1 MTVEVH
7 WADDADE
14 RADAATVRGI
24 FASVYSELKRL
35 ARRQLAGSGAMTL
48 DTTGLVH
55 EAYLKLVSPQGLALR
70 DGSHF
75 FLVAGRAMRQILV
88 DHARRRI
95 AIKRGAGEARV
106 VFEDDLVADDMTPE
120 VLIRLDRALD
130 RLGELD
136 TRLVELVEMR
146 YFAGLSIDE
155 IADTQKLTTRTV
167 HRDWRRARAFL
178 YDAIHAD

>member
-1 MTVEVH
+1 MTVELDL
-7 WADDADE
+7 ADAADE
-14 RADAATVRGI
+14 RTDVETVRGI
-24 FASVYSELKRL
+24 FAAVYAELKRV
-35 ARRQLAGSGAMTL
+35 ARRQLAGSGALTL

-70 DGSHF
+70 DSGHF

-95 AIKRGAGEARV
+95 AIKRGAGEPRV
-106 VFEDDLVADDMTPE
+106 VFEDDLVTDDMTPD

-136 TRLVELVEMR
+136 TRLVQLVEMR